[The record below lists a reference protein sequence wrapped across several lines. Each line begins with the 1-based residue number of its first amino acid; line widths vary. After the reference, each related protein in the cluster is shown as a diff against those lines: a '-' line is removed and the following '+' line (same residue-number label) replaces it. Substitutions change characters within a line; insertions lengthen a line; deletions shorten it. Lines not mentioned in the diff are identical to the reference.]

1 MKYLIVIMVVLFG
14 AWLWRRNREDTGKA
28 LKAKD
33 AQTSS
38 SSTSTEAQLVVSCAR
53 CGVHVPQGEASKGTF
68 GSYCSPAHRQAQ
80 EG

>member
-14 AWLWRRNREDTGKA
+14 VWLWRRNREDPEPA
-28 LKAKD
+28 LKSKD
-33 AQTSS
+33 SRTTS
-38 SSTSTEAQLVVSCAR
+38 SSTSAEAQLVVSCAR
-53 CGVHVPQGEASKGTF
+53 CGVHVPQGEASKGAF